1 MNELIKR
8 LDRLEVLTL
17 LAAKSVL
24 TLEEVCLL
32 TGLAKSTVYKMT
44 ANRVIPRYHA
54 DGGKHLYFKKDEV
67 EDWLT
72 RNRVSSHNEDEQRA
86 VNEYFSKK
94 QKGGLR

>member
-1 MNELIKR
+1 MQTE
-8 LDRLEVLTL
+8 
-17 LAAKSVL
+17 
-24 TLEEVCLL
+24 
-32 TGLAKSTVYKMT
+32 GSTST
-44 ANRVIPRYHA
+44 S
-54 DGGKHLYFKKDEV
+54 KKDEV

>member
-24 TLEEVCLL
+24 TLEEVYLL

-44 ANRVIPRYHA
+44 ANRVIPHYHA

>member
-1 MNELIKR
+1 
-8 LDRLEVLTL
+8 
-17 LAAKSVL
+17 
-24 TLEEVCLL
+24 
-32 TGLAKSTVYKMT
+32 MT
-44 ANRVIPRYHA
+44 ANRVIPHYHA